1 MTTHD
6 SSAARPG
13 RKQRSADSLVRGSG
27 ATTGE
32 RTDKAVRA
40 PQSSRFVSQ
49 APVHV
54 SRFTFHASTRFISRK
69 FSETLA
75 LAACLLAGPAARGFV
90 YETEQQFL
98 TTGDFDGDGK
108 QDLAIVD
115 LASGRVRLGYQQS
128 PGVFDWVDWRA
139 SDVKG
144 VTGVSLGKLFD
155 AKRDGLAVASADA
168 NKVTLLEAAN
178 PEVPTPPVLVKTAMQ
193 GPNAVV
199 ATDVG
204 GAGNTPLHDL
214 VIGSIYNS
222 DPTPNRVTLFRNDG
236 KALTQI
242 SETPVTGPG
251 AHANRVSLKRDGP
264 EFAASVVSEEKGDV
278 LRVERF
284 DGGKAET
291 VLIIGEVPA
300 KSDYVIGNF
309 RGGALKEFVFYQS
322 GEANLVV
329 RPVEEPS
336 AGKFQAGPAKTFSL
350 SRPVKQLVVVE
361 GEKQSRL
368 LGIFGDQEPAEVMN
382 FDGMN
387 PPVTVQKLAGNTNG
401 YLSAALALPDAVALF
416 STLTNDRPRP
426 VWYYQIHLV
435 KGDSFETGRYGSLP
449 LLADRDDTTVP
460 EIQKRIVA
468 AQTVKTAAEMKAYTN
483 TIPGTVVTYE
493 MLPIPGGEFVMGTPD
508 SEPKRKPDEGPQHKV
523 KISPFWM
530 GKYEVTWD
538 QYLLFMYPDDEKK
551 LREANA
557 TPEDVNEV
565 SDAVTRPSKPYVDM
579 SFGMGKSSR
588 SGGKGFPAIAM
599 TQHGANKFCHWLSA
613 KTGHFYRLPTE
624 AEWEYACRAG
634 TTTAYSFGDDPSQL
648 GDYGWFFDNSDSKYQ
663 EVGKKK
669 PNPWGLYDMHG
680 NATEW
685 VLDQF
690 DPDYYKACAQ
700 KGVVTDP
707 WNKATKPYPHSV
719 RGGSWDE
726 DPPALRSGA
735 RLGSDRNWKM
745 QDPQLPKSIWYLTDA
760 KIVGFRIVRPLQ
772 VPTAEEL
779 AKYWTSGVEKE

>member
-1 MTTHD
+1 MRNYD
-6 SSAARPG
+6 VS
-13 RKQRSADSLVRGSG
+13 KVRRGTQG
-27 ATTGE
+27 WGCI
-32 RTDKAVRA
+32 
-40 PQSSRFVSQ
+40 SQ
-49 APVHV
+49 EFLHV
-54 SRFTFHASTRFISRK
+54 SRFTF
-69 FSETLA
+69 
-75 LAACLLAGPAARGFV
+75 LAAFLLAGPAAQAFV

-108 QDLAIVD
+108 QDLAIID

-128 PGVFDWVDWRA
+128 PGVFNWVDWRA
-139 SDVKG
+139 SEVKG
-144 VTGVSLGKLFD
+144 VTGVSIGKLFD
-155 AKRDGLAVASADA
+155 ATHDALAVASADA
-168 NKVTLLEAAN
+168 NKVTVLEAAN
-178 PEVPTPPVLVKTAMQ
+178 PEVPTPPVLVKTATP
-193 GPNAVV
+193 GPNIAL
-199 ATDVG
+199 AIDVG
-204 GAGNTPLHDL
+204 GAGNTPLQDL
-214 VIGSIYNS
+214 VVGSIYNA

-236 KALTQI
+236 KVQTQI
-242 SETPVTGPG
+242 SETPVTGPS
-251 AHANRVSLKRDGP
+251 AHANRISLKRGGP

-284 DGGKAET
+284 ESGKAEA
-291 VLIIGEVPA
+291 VLVVSDVPA

-309 RGGALKEFVFYQS
+309 RGEALKEIVFYQS

-329 RPVEEPS
+329 RPIEEPS
-336 AGKFQAGPAKTFSL
+336 AGKFQAGPAKTVSL
-350 SRPVKQLVVVE
+350 SRPVRQLVVID
-361 GEKQSRL
+361 GEKKSRL
-368 LGIFGDQEPAEVMN
+368 LGVFGDEEPAEVMN
-382 FDGMN
+382 FDGVN
-387 PPVTVQKLAGNTNG
+387 APVTAAKLTGNTNG
-401 YLSAALALPDAVALF
+401 FLSAAVALPDAVALF
-416 STLTNDRPRP
+416 SVITNDRPRS
-426 VWYYQIHLV
+426 VWYYQIHLAQ
-435 KGDSFETGRYGSLP
+435 GDSFETGRYGSLP

-460 EIQKRIVA
+460 EIQKRIAA

-483 TIPGTVVTYE
+483 TIPGSAVSYE
-493 MLPIPGGEFVMGTPD
+493 MLPIPPGEFAMGTPD
-508 SEPKRKPDEGPQHKV
+508 SEPKRKPDEGPPHKV

-530 GKYEVTWD
+530 GKYEVTWE

-557 TPEDVNEV
+557 TPEDMNEI

-579 SFGMGKSSR
+579 SFGMGKASR

-634 TTTAYSFGDDPSQL
+634 TTTAYSFGDDPGQL

-680 NATEW
+680 NVTEW

-690 DPDYYKACAQ
+690 DPDFYKACAG

-707 WNKATKPYPHSV
+707 WNKATKPYPHAV

-735 RLGSDRNWKM
+735 RNASERNWKM

-760 KIVGFRIVRPLQ
+760 KIVGFRLVRPLQ